1 MGEKGY
7 TKMRFASILVALVA
21 VNAAPMAQLSDSE
34 YQYLFEAFQKDH
46 TKSYAEHQVAGKFR
60 VFKDNVDFINDHNSN
75 HADELGYTVGVN
87 QFADMTLTEYK
98 RTMLGYNALRKPVIT
113 ETDLLDE
120 SNLAGS
126 VDWTTKGAV
135 TPVKNQGQCGS
146 CWAFS
151 TTGSVEGRNQIKNGK
166 LVSLSEQE
174 LTSCASKYGNQGCNG
189 GLMDDGFK
197 FIEAE
202 GLETEA
208 DYKYDGATGT
218 CDTTKEKAHDGIN
231 PGVVTSFKDVA
242 SNSQSQ
248 LAAAVAEG
256 PVSVAIE
263 ADQSGFQF
271 YKSGIFS
278 GTCGTQLD
286 HGVLAVGYGTDG
298 GKDYWKVKNS
308 WGATWGDAGYIKMV
322 KTASGAGQC
331 GIAAQASYPVIG
343 GSEDLALSVFRK
355 SLESQ
360 FGAWTASAPPPPA
373 DYNVFHGQ
381 DYHGICPSSG
391 KCPAST
397 GQSHGS
403 VCCQLKG
410 NTLYECCYGGDAT
423 NPPESCTPGVG
434 CRTVPPS
441 FVCIGNKC
449 IFPKA
454 AIGQPCDAD
463 VDCDAA
469 AKCHGP
475 PNAIGQPCADD
486 SDCDPST
493 PKCSL
498 CGKDVRDC
506 CPTYGAAGRCV

>member
-1 MGEKGY
+1 MG
-7 TKMRFASILVALVA
+7 TQNMTRIILASLFIAAA
-21 VNAAPMAQLSDSE
+21 VSAVPNDITDAGLESLWQGFVSDHSKVYRPHE
-34 YQYLFEAFQKDH
+34 VERKYQI
-46 TKSYAEHQVAGKFR
+46 
-60 VFKDNVDFINDHNSN
+60 FKDNVAFIADHNAN
-75 HADELGYTVGVN
+75 HADKLGYTVGIN
-87 QFADMTLTEYK
+87 EFADMTNAEFK
-98 RTMLGYNALRKPVIT
+98 RTMTGLNALQNKVQDKIKILPEAT
-113 ETDLLDE
+113 AT
-120 SNLAGS
+120 S
-126 VDWTTKGAV
+126 VDWTTKNAV

-151 TTGSVEGRNQIKNGK
+151 TTGSVEGIHAISTGK
-166 LVSLSEQE
+166 LQSFSEQE
-174 LTSCASKYGNQGCNG
+174 LVSCAGSYGNQGCNG

-197 FIEAE
+197 YIKAK
-202 GLETEA
+202 GDVLESK
-208 DYKYDGATGT
+208 YKYTGKT
-218 CDTTKEKAHDGIN
+218 GKCTSSKTKNPAVKVNGYHDVKA
-231 PGVVTSFKDVA
+231 
-242 SNSQSQ
+242 NSESQ
-248 LAAAVAEG
+248 LMAAVQQQ

-271 YKSGIFS
+271 YKSGVFS
-278 GTCGTQLD
+278 GACGTNLD

-308 WGATWGDAGYIKMV
+308 WGPTWGDAGYIKMV
-322 KTASGAGQC
+322 KTASGASIC

-343 GSEDLALSVFRK
+343 GSEDVALSVFRK

-360 FGAWTASAPPPPA
+360 FGAWTASAPPPPPE

-381 DYHGICPSSG
+381 DYHGICPSNG

-493 PKCSL
+493 QKCSL
-498 CGKDVRDC
+498 CGKGVRDC

>member
-1 MGEKGY
+1 MGSPTAEMK
-7 TKMRFASILVALVA
+7 LVLLLAIALVA
-21 VNAAPMAQLSDSE
+21 VNASLSDSE
-34 YQYLFEAFQKDH
+34 YENLFKVFQSEHK
-46 TKSYAEHQVAGKFR
+46 KSYAEHEVTGKFT
-60 VFKDNVDFINDHNSN
+60 VFKDNVDFINDHNAN
-75 HADELGYTVGVN
+75 HAEELGYTVGIN
-87 QFADMTLTEYK
+87 QFADMSLNEY
-98 RTMLGYNALRKPVIT
+98 RNTMLGYNALKKRST
-113 ETDLLDE
+113 ENTVLLDE

-218 CDTTKEKAHDGIN
+218 CDTKKEKAHDGIN

-242 SNSQSQ
+242 KTSQSQ
-248 LAAAVAEG
+248 LAAAVADG

-271 YKSGIFS
+271 YKSGVFS
-278 GTCGTQLD
+278 GTCGTALV

-308 WGATWGDAGYIKMV
+308 WGATWGDAGYIRMV

-343 GSEDLALSVFRK
+343 GSGPSPP
-355 SLESQ
+355 
-360 FGAWTASAPPPPA
+360 TPPAPPTPTPTPTPTPAGKHYEAPPCA
-373 DYNVFHGQ
+373 SDEQAIQVQGVDGAFCSPSCSDSKACPAAPKSTHRGTKAQCILQAQGSSQPTNCALVCKPASKGEDEIFLAKGK
-381 DYHGICPSSG
+381 GRRCPSPA
-391 KCPAST
+391 KCESIQGT
-397 GQSHGS
+397 GL
-403 VCCQLKG
+403 CM
-410 NTLYECCYGGDAT
+410 Y
-423 NPPESCTPGVG
+423 
-434 CRTVPPS
+434 PS
-441 FVCIGNKC
+441 DEKI
-449 IFPKA
+449 
-454 AIGQPCDAD
+454 
-463 VDCDAA
+463 A
-469 AKCHGP
+469 AKP
-475 PNAIGQPCADD
+475 MFLEPVLATLED
-486 SDCDPST
+486 SWIN
-493 PKCSL
+493 
-498 CGKDVRDC
+498 
-506 CPTYGAAGRCV
+506 